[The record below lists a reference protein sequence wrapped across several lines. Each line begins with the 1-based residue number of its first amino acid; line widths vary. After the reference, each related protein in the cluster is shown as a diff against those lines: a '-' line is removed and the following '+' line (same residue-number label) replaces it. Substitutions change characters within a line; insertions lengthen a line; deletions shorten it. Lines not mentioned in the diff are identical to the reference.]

1 MQPSGAGFTLT
12 ARLPAQPASPGP
24 DLHSPVPA
32 PVPLPSAPES
42 ARQRERSRSRTG
54 RALAAAVAI
63 PAALV
68 AALVVVWA
76 GYYALASC
84 RAVLDPA
91 DFASLRVGDPR
102 SAVAP
107 VLPPSTMLDPP
118 STGPVPSGWT
128 CDHYRSRT
136 ALPGSGSDA
145 YRLCFAQ
152 GRLVDKDAVPT
163 GSGGGTEDQG
173 GGGR

>member
-1 MQPSGAGFTLT
+1 
-12 ARLPAQPASPGP
+12 
-24 DLHSPVPA
+24 V
-32 PVPLPSAPES
+32 
-42 ARQRERSRSRTG
+42 
-54 RALAAAVAI
+54 AV
-63 PAALV
+63 PAALL
-68 AALVVVWA
+68 AALVVLGA
-76 GYYALASC
+76 GYYALASA

-91 DFASLRVGDPR
+91 DFASLRVGAPR

-118 STGPVPSGWT
+118 DTGPVPRGWT

-136 ALPGSGSDA
+136 ALPGSGADA

-152 GRLVDKDAVPT
+152 GRLVDKDTVPT
-163 GSGGGTEDQG
+163 GSGGGTEDEG